1 MLDDRSLE
9 YRASAAEC
17 LRLAGNAT
25 SPSERAALLR
35 MARRWMVLAGG
46 TAVALQIDDT
56 LLPEAN
62 DRRADKP

>member
-25 SPSERAALLR
+25 NPSERTTLLR

-46 TAVALQIDDT
+46 TAAALQIDT
-56 LLPEAN
+56 SLPEAN
-62 DRRADKP
+62 ERRADKP